1 MILTVTMNPSVDISY
16 KIDKLKID
24 TVNRCENYSKTAGGK
39 GLNVTRVIHQM
50 GHQVTATGLLGGAL
64 GGYIE
69 EKLRSEGIAESFYP
83 ISGETRNCIAILH
96 DNGEQT
102 EILEKG
108 PVILQEEVAGF
119 LNKFDHL
126 LAEANV
132 VTISGSLP
140 EGISPELYIDIIKK
154 THGEGK
160 KVILDTSGSTLA
172 AVLTSGN
179 MPYAIKP
186 NLEEIQGIVH
196 EEIDE
201 ENVEEIKGI
210 LSNELFAGIPLIVI
224 SMGAKGAFIKFQ
236 DAHYDV
242 RIPKINVVNP
252 VGSGDA
258 SVGGLAIG
266 LSKGL
271 PLEVTVKTSMAL
283 GMLNAMEEQT
293 GHVNPSNFQSIFDS
307 IQITKV

>member
-16 KIDKLKID
+16 KLEQLKID

-64 GGYIE
+64 GRYIE
-69 EKLRSEGIAESFYP
+69 DKLSSEGIAGNFYP

-96 DNGEQT
+96 DNGKQT
-102 EILEKG
+102 EVLEKG
-108 PVILQEEVAGF
+108 PVISAEEGAGF
-119 LNKFDHL
+119 LKQFSQL
-126 LAEANV
+126 LDDANV

-140 EGISPELYIDIIKK
+140 EGISPEVYIDIIRK
-154 THGEGK
+154 THEAGK

-172 AVLTSGN
+172 TVLTSGN
-179 MPYAIKP
+179 KPYAIKP

-196 EEIDE
+196 ETIDE
-201 ENVEEIKGI
+201 DNVEDIKGI
-210 LSNELFAGIPLIVI
+210 LSNELFADIPLIVI
-224 SMGAKGAFIKFQ
+224 SLGAKGAFVKFE
-236 DAHYDV
+236 DAYYDV
-242 RIPKINVVNP
+242 VIPKIKVVNP

-266 LSKGL
+266 LSKEL
-271 PLEVTVKTSMAL
+271 AIEDILKTSMTL
-283 GMLNAMEEQT
+283 GMLNTMEEKT
-293 GHVNPSNFQSIFDS
+293 GHVNPVKFQDIFDL
-307 IQITKV
+307 IKVTKV